1 MNNANII
8 GRIANQLELKH
19 TQNGMAMLDLTIAVD
34 KQLSKEKKEQWQQQG
49 KSTTNFILCSA
60 YGKLAETIATY
71 FGKGGLIG
79 INGNIDTSSYTDKNN
94 QVKYITKII
103 IKDFTFLNDNRKDG
117 QAQGN
122 QGYTGN
128 QNQPF
133 ANDYGIGDFGIPT
146 NDDDIPF

>member
-1 MNNANII
+1 
-8 GRIANQLELKH
+8 
-19 TQNGMAMLDLTIAVD
+19 MLAQFITSIYRA
-34 KQLSKEKKEQWQQQG
+34 KKR
-49 KSTTNFILCSA
+49 KV
-60 YGKLAETIATY
+60 AETIATY

-133 ANDYGIGDFGIPT
+133 TNDYGIGDFGTPT